1 MSSIDAPPSSI
12 TPHPGSRALGVA
24 FSCLLLLLGVAFA
37 AAWATRELPL
47 FSLLPPGG
55 QVPDIRPEQRLDLHR
70 TFFTIWAAL
79 LLVAPALCL
88 FAFRRRSH
96 RASEWWLAFWTA
108 ALIAF
113 LVHFYWAVVVIY
125 GNDWSRILHTPRV
138 SAPILDTVFALW
150 WCADV
155 LLAWMLRSEA
165 LWVRVQRLGVHAL
178 AFILF
183 FMGAAREGELP
194 ASRALGWALL
204 IAVALCVA
212 IRWIKIA
219 RPRDTAAASPARPAH
234 RATSAHSNSRRR
246 SQDTSKKP
254 R

>member
-1 MSSIDAPPSSI
+1 MHRKPTQNRRKSTAFDGLGFKRSTMSSIGAPPSSI
-12 TPHPGSRALGVA
+12 TPRPGTHALGVA
-24 FSCLLLLLGVAFA
+24 FFCLLLLLGVAFA

-108 ALIAF
+108 ALVAF

-165 LWVRVQRLGVHAL
+165 LWVRVQRGGAHAL
-178 AFILF
+178 AFVLF
-183 FMGAAREGELP
+183 FMGAAREGELS

-204 IAVALCVA
+204 VAVALCMA
-212 IRWIKIA
+212 IRWIKIV
-219 RPRDTAAASPARPAH
+219 
-234 RATSAHSNSRRR
+234 RR
-246 SQDTSKKP
+246 Q
-254 R
+254 